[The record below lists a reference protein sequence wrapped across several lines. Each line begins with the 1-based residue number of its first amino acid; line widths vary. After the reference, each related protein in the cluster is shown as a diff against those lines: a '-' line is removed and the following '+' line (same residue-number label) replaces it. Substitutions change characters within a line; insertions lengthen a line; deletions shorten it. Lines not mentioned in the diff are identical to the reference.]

1 VTAHRNLITVDGLK
15 GLGSF
20 KKEQILCWFFRT
32 DVAIDMVGHYSIY
45 ITLGEFDSGGK
56 NLYSTGV
63 KEGTPMNNTSEMRI
77 TMSPEIC
84 GGAPCIRGTRI
95 RVVDIATYY
104 EIYGWSPETIV
115 EELEGITLA
124 DVHSALAYYFDNIEE
139 FRKHAQEE
147 NVLIEN
153 LRKNLPS
160 ALKKKLLGTA

>member
-1 VTAHRNLITVDGLK
+1 MGENKFCVGFFVPMKLSIWSVTTPYISHLENL
-15 GLGSF
+15 
-20 KKEQILCWFFRT
+20 
-32 DVAIDMVGHYSIY
+32 
-45 ITLGEFDSGGK
+45 
-56 NLYSTGV
+56 NLGV
-63 KEGTPMNNTSEMRI
+63 KICILLELKKGTPMNNTFEMRI
-77 TMSPEIC
+77 TMSPEIS

-95 RVVDIATYY
+95 RVVDIAIYY

-124 DVHSALAYYFDNIEE
+124 DVHSALAYYFDNIEQ
-139 FRKHAQEE
+139 FRKQAQEE